1 MIGAK
6 SVAAHWDASREMRA
20 VVGGLGLVLP
30 LLIAAVVVS
39 QFLSIAQERIVTV
52 FLINVIA
59 VISIGVFTGNSGI
72 LSFGHV
78 SFMALGAYL
87 SGLFTIPVAQKAML
101 LPNLP
106 TFLGETEMG
115 MFPAMLLAMALVAVV
130 AVFVGLPISRMGGA
144 AAVISTLGFLIII
157 DRVIIG
163 ARDFTRGSN
172 VFIGVPR
179 ETTLW
184 IVMAWVVIVILA
196 ARLFRDS
203 VPGVQLRAT
212 RDDELAASSSGI
224 NISLHRL
231 GAWVLSAVLMT
242 ISGALLGHF
251 LGAFSPTKFYM
262 DETFALLAMLII
274 GGMSTVTGAIGGT
287 IIVTLAIELLRRLE
301 GGFDLFGLQ
310 VPEAFGLTTIGL
322 ALMILFVM
330 YRRPAGLLGTRE
342 WDEILFRRRVR
353 RDKSVEV
360 EDLSPLRVER
370 DGALSLE
377 GAVKTF
383 GGLRA
388 LDDVDLSLKPGEIV
402 GLIGPNGSG
411 KTTLLNLISGALRMT
426 SGSVEIDGAEATD
439 WPAHRI
445 ARHGVSRTFQNIR
458 LFGSFTVR
466 ENIEIGA
473 MAHWPRRGGKLSDA
487 MIEAILS
494 SMSLTE
500 EAERGAT
507 TLAYGAQRRL
517 EIARALA
524 LRPRYLLL
532 DEPAAGMNPAESDA
546 LLSDLA
552 ILRAENRIGL
562 LIVDHDLRLIMRL
575 CDRVIVLNKG
585 QVIAEGTPDEVQ
597 RHPDVIEAYLGRG
610 HRHREAT

>member
-1 MIGAK
+1 MAR
-6 SVAAHWDASREMRA
+6 WDSSREIRA

-30 LLIAAVVVS
+30 LLIAAVAVS
-39 QFLSIAQERIVTV
+39 QFMGIAQERIVTV

-59 VISIGVFTGNSGI
+59 VTSIGVFTGNSGI

-106 TFLGETEMG
+106 TFLGQTEMG
-115 MFPAMLLAMALVAVV
+115 MFPAMLLAMALVGVV
-130 AVFVGLPISRMGGA
+130 ALVVGLPISRMGGA

-184 IVMAWVVIVILA
+184 VVMAWVVVVILA

-212 RDDELAASSSGI
+212 RDDELAASSAGI
-224 NISLHRL
+224 NISLYRL

-251 LGAFSPTKFYM
+251 LGAFSPTKFYL

-287 IIVTLAIELLRRLE
+287 VIVTLAIELLRRLE
-301 GGFDLFGLQ
+301 GGFDVFGLQ

-342 WDEILFRRRVR
+342 WDEIVFRRRAR
-353 RDKSVEV
+353 PDAAFDS
-360 EDLSPLRVER
+360 EDLSPLRVEPG
-370 DGALSLE
+370 GALSLR

-383 GGLRA
+383 GGLR
-388 LDDVDLSLKPGEIV
+388 
-402 GLIGPNGSG
+402 
-411 KTTLLNLISGALRMT
+411 
-426 SGSVEIDGAEATD
+426 
-439 WPAHRI
+439 
-445 ARHGVSRTFQNIR
+445 
-458 LFGSFTVR
+458 
-466 ENIEIGA
+466 
-473 MAHWPRRGGKLSDA
+473 
-487 MIEAILS
+487 
-494 SMSLTE
+494 
-500 EAERGAT
+500 
-507 TLAYGAQRRL
+507 
-517 EIARALA
+517 RA
-524 LRPRYLLL
+524 
-532 DEPAAGMNPAESDA
+532 G
-546 LLSDLA
+546 
-552 ILRAENRIGL
+552 
-562 LIVDHDLRLIMRL
+562 
-575 CDRVIVLNKG
+575 
-585 QVIAEGTPDEVQ
+585 
-597 RHPDVIEAYLGRG
+597 
-610 HRHREAT
+610 RHRPLSRAW